1 MRFIAKDLVRN
12 GNRVKKLTFPIV
24 MAIAGLLAVGVIAQN
39 FVSNSPTTIKEM
51 TITYE
56 EGVTGTPIEVGDT
69 IDIPTGIDQVFLV
82 VSPDDEKASVAIEGD
97 SGFEVGNNTLTIT
110 VTGADNKS
118 SSEYTLTLVRPELA
132 GWCDENAETI
142 QLYNADFENADIYQ
156 DISLA
161 YLDERLPVIQE
172 NLSCFSDLLQAYVN
186 ENY

>member
-1 MRFIAKDLVRN
+1 MRFGATNLVRN

-24 MAIAGLLAVGVIAQN
+24 MAIAGLLSVVVIAQN
-39 FVSNSPTTIKEM
+39 FVSKSPTTIKEL

-56 EGVTGTPIEVGDT
+56 EGVTGTPYKPGDT
-69 IDIPTGIDQVFLV
+69 IELPTGVDQVYV
-82 VSPDDEKASVAIEGD
+82 VVTPTDEKASVEIEGD
-97 SGFEVGNNTLTIT
+97 SNFEVGDNTLTIT

-118 SSEYTLTLVRPELA
+118 SEPYTLTLRKAELA
-132 GWCDENAETI
+132 GWCDQNVETI
-142 QLYNADFENADIYQ
+142 KLYNDDFELADIYQ

-172 NLSCFSDLLQAYVN
+172 NLSCFSDALQAYVN

>member
-1 MRFIAKDLVRN
+1 
-12 GNRVKKLTFPIV
+12 VKKFTFPIV
-24 MAIAGLLAVGVIAQN
+24 MAVAGLLAVGVIAQN
-39 FVSNSPTTIKEM
+39 FVSQSPTTIKEL
-51 TITYE
+51 TLTYE
-56 EGVTGTPIEVGDT
+56 EGVTGTAYEPGDT
-69 IDIPTGIDQVFLV
+69 IELPTGIDQVYLV
-82 VSPDDEKASVAIEGD
+82 VTTDDEKASVEIEGD

-118 SSEYTLTLVRPELA
+118 STPYTLTLVKPELA
-132 GWCDENAETI
+132 GWCDENVDTI
-142 QLYNADFENADIYQ
+142 KLYNEDFELADIYQ